1 MNSWRSSFLILD
13 FASELGVLVSFL
25 YFFFFCVDN
34 DEDPF
39 VYNVAGSGRLQFGF
53 SCLYTWIV
61 YPDSSFNE
69 NILKLITNQVIF
81 RTPRIYINGT

>member
-13 FASELGVLVSFL
+13 FAFELGGLV
-25 YFFFFCVDN
+25 FFCVDN

-53 SCLYTWIV
+53 SFLYRWIV

-69 NILKLITNQVIF
+69 
-81 RTPRIYINGT
+81 IYWSLLQIKNYSKHHVYIYKWDLSD